1 MFTELVMPSNH
12 LLLCC
17 LLLLLPSII
26 PSGKI
31 FSSELAVHI
40 KWSKYWSFSFRISSS
55 NEYSALISFTIDWFN
70 LLVVQGTLNDL
81 FQPHNSETSILWHS
95 AFFTVQLSHQ
105 YMTTEKNI
113 YIALTIQTFVGK
125 VSVLFNILSR
135 FVIAFLPRNKHL
147 LISWMHSQSRVSLE
161 LKKIKSVTVSTFSCV
176 FVMKRWD

>member
-1 MFTELVMPSNH
+1 MPSNH

-31 FSSELAVHI
+31 FSSELAVRI

-70 LLVVQGTLNDL
+70 LLVVQGTLKDL
-81 FQPHNSETSILWHS
+81 FQPHNLETSILWHS
-95 AFFTVQLSHQ
+95 AFFMVQLSHQ
-105 YMTTEKNI
+105 YMTTEKKI

-161 LKKIKSVTVSTFSCV
+161 LKKIKSVTVSAFSCL